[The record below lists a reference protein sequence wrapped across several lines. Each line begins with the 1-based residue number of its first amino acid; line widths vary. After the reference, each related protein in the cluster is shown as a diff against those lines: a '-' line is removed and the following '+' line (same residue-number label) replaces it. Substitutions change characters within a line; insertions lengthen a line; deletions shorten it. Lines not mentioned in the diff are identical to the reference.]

1 MTDKITKTEYV
12 LDNDEEASRLAKQH
26 DVIKDAMGGLILAP
40 IDLSRSG
47 LRILDSGTADGML
60 RNPFAHYYQE

>member
-12 LDNDEEASRLAKQH
+12 LDNDEEASRFAKQH
-26 DVIKDAMGGLILAP
+26 DMIKDAMDGLILAP

-60 RNPFAHYYQE
+60 PNPFAHSYQE